1 MLSKKFK
8 IIGGI
13 VVALFIALVIAGFM
27 PVEENAN
34 SDGLVGAITI
44 AGSTAMQPLITKSS
58 NSFMDKY
65 QDVSITVQGGGS
77 GTGLTQVT
85 LPEGLTTIEFIR
97 VQ

>member
-44 AGSTAMQPLITKSS
+44 AGSTAMQPLITKVLIPLWI
-58 NSFMDKY
+58 NIKM
-65 QDVSITVQGGGS
+65 
-77 GTGLTQVT
+77 LA
-85 LPEGLTTIEFIR
+85 
-97 VQ
+97 